1 MSRPRPSLRRSLQVL
16 LGVAL
21 VVALGGVGTAIV
33 LDRMV
38 DRQSVDGLTSP
49 DASVDVPDADGAADD
64 QAELPDEPEDVRY
77 VLVAGLD
84 DRSVLTPEERVE
96 LSTGNV
102 EGARTEAIAL
112 VRLDPDRDQLDVLR
126 FPRDLLVTRCDGSR
140 GRINAAYDIGE
151 RAETGGIDCLV
162 ETITSWTGLPIHHVV
177 EVDFRGFVD
186 LVDAVDGVTVELD
199 EPLQDDKANL
209 DVPAGQV
216 ELDGPTALAFVRAR
230 GMDSDLGRIERQQQ
244 LVAAA
249 LDQIVSRRTLSDPSR
264 LTALVRASQ
273 RHLTFDDGMSPRRL
287 LQFGQLAAGFDAD
300 DMVTRTVTGE
310 VDETEG
316 FWFLVPDELAA
327 QELFADLRDGG
338 FSPQTQLAS
347 DGDTSETGD
356 GTGSTDGTD
365 VGSGGTDGSD
375 GMVSDGEAPSRSLL
389 PGDRPGSRGGSIP
402 R

>member
-1 MSRPRPSLRRSLQVL
+1 MSRPRPTLRRSLQVL
-16 LGVAL
+16 LGVVL

-49 DASVDVPDADGAADD
+49 DASVDVPDADGAADG

-102 EGARTEAIAL
+102 DGARTEAIAL
-112 VRLDPDRDQLDVLR
+112 IRLDPDRDQLDVLR

-140 GRINAAYDIGE
+140 GRINAAYRIGE
-151 RAETGGIDCLV
+151 RDEVGGIDCLV

-249 LDQIVSRRTLSDPSR
+249 LDQVVSRRTLSDPSR
-264 LTALVRASQ
+264 LTALVRAGQ
-273 RHLTFDDGMSPRRL
+273 RHLTFDDRMTPRRL

-300 DMVTRTVTGE
+300 DMVTRTVIGE
-310 VDETEG
+310 VDQTEG
-316 FWFLVPDELAA
+316 FWFLVPDEVAA

-347 DGDTSETGD
+347 DDTSSSDTSSSDTSSSDTTSSGPSSSGPSSSDTG
-356 GTGSTDGTD
+356 GSPSTSFSPAPSSDP
-365 VGSGGTDGSD
+365 SD
-375 GMVSDGEAPSRSLL
+375 GR
-389 PGDRPGSRGGSIP
+389 IP